1 MKKIILLTILII
13 SVTSCVQDDQDNINT
28 FFMFPNPYNASSG
41 NATFQI
47 GLNSFTTNT
56 TVTITVKDQA
66 GQLVWTLSQT
76 ATATSFTITWSGENL
91 SGNTVV
97 PGIYRVE
104 AKVSGESSGEKTI
117 EILII

>member
-1 MKKIILLTILII
+1 MKKIILFTILLLA
-13 SVTSCVQDDQDNINT
+13 VTSCVQDDQDNINT
-28 FFMFPNPYNASSG
+28 FFMFPNPYDASAG

-66 GQLVWTLSQT
+66 GQVVWTLTQT

-97 PGIYRVE
+97 PGIYRME
-104 AKVSGESSGEKTI
+104 ATVSGESSGEKTI